1 MVGSSMNAQV
11 DGWMDGLI
19 DACGVGKWM
28 DGWVN
33 ELTDGQEDARMKERV
48 SGQGESNPSCWSP
61 SCPCRERGGAFE
73 GRHSTAQHGAARRS
87 TAQHVATRPIC
98 DLSLSQV
105 DHVMRVSG
113 PRKTNRPCVTGLAIS
128 HSSCVFCHFAQDPA
142 KRAGGGG
149 AVSAVSAT
157 EAPQT
162 SPSHTVATTP
172 TRRVSLSQTTQMIYF

>member
-1 MVGSSMNAQV
+1 MNAQV

-48 SGQGESNPSCWSP
+48 SGQGESNPSCWPP
-61 SCPCRERGGAFE
+61 SCPCRERGGAFGGE
-73 GRHSTAQHGAARRS
+73 GRHSTARHG
-87 TAQHVATRPIC
+87 ATRPIC

-113 PRKTNRPCVTGLAIS
+113 PRKTNRPCVTGLALS

-172 TRRVSLSQTTQMIYF
+172 TRRVSLSQTTQTIYF